1 MDLSAPVTGSVRPAA
16 ATSRRSFHVGVL
28 PEIFCYSVFSG
39 MSWFGLCA
47 QSIWHKT
54 ILWRLQKDPGLG
66 LNRPIQHWRSKDMC
80 SGGWWTHWTKD
91 AVMLLSCS
99 HNRSCLTFIWKE
111 SHYLSMNQFITAAL
125 HASPLSCSI
134 FTVIIHTWMF
144 HIWISTNGN
153 DVRTQAHLTT
163 VPSGSKAH
171 S

>member
-1 MDLSAPVTGSVRPAA
+1 MDLSAPVTGSVRPTA
-16 ATSRRSFHVGVL
+16 ATSRRSFHVGFL
-28 PEIFCYSVFSG
+28 PEIFCYSVFSR

-66 LNRPIQHWRSKDMC
+66 LNRPIQHWSSKA
-80 SGGWWTHWTKD
+80 WTC
-91 AVMLLSCS
+91 AVEDDGHTGQRMLLCS

-144 HIWISTNGN
+144 HIWISANGN

-163 VPSGSKAH
+163 VPSGSKAY